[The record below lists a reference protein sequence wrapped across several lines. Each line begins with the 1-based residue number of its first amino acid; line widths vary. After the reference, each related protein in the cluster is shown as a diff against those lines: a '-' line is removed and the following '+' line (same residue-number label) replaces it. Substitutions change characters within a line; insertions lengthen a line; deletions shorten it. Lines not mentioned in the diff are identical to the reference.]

1 MPNPPSPTSAAT
13 TAEKQVIT
21 PAQTLGGPMSHSHVW
36 YIVAIIVAAVL
47 ALAAFGYSSILARKE
62 SALAER
68 LANAQTQNAQLA
80 TDAASLQDALVSA
93 PKPVPYYYTTPT
105 DFPPSGPSALHAIA
119 ADGTDTIV
127 ATFPDEQFFQVYA
140 EPKRGYDGRIFLKQ
154 LFLDSDVPSLRLF
167 AFDTE
172 SGDTMT
178 PITLELPFMRQAIFL
193 SPDETT
199 LLALY
204 DNPNDPESIRMGQ
217 TVPNLTFWNLL
228 SGESYSPEIP
238 EGARFSDAIDM
249 GGAGGFQAQWVTD
262 RCARAVAYVKKLNED
277 GFETFPRAYASYDT
291 YCVPSTWPELP
302 APGSEVL

>member
-1 MPNPPSPTSAAT
+1 
-13 TAEKQVIT
+13 
-21 PAQTLGGPMSHSHVW
+21 MSHSHVW

-47 ALAAFGYSSILARKE
+47 ALTAFGFTYVAWRQGSSLEK
-62 SALAER
+62 R
-68 LANAQTQNAQLA
+68 LSDAKTQNAQLA
-80 TDAASLQDALVSA
+80 TDAASLQDALTSA
-93 PKPVPYYYTTPT
+93 PKPMPYYYTTPT
-105 DFPPSGPSALHAIA
+105 NFPPSGPSALHAVA
-119 ADGTDTIV
+119 TDGTDTIV

-140 EPKRGYDGRIFLKQ
+140 QPKRGFDGRIFLKQ
-154 LFLDSDVPSLRLF
+154 LFLDSDLPSLRLF

-178 PITLELPFMRQAIFL
+178 PVTLELPFMKQAIFL

-217 TVPNLTFWNLL
+217 AVPNLTFWNLL
-228 SGESYSPEIP
+228 TGASYSPEIA
-238 EGARFSDAIDM
+238 EGARFSEAIDM
-249 GGAGGFQAQWVTD
+249 SGAGGFQAQWVTD

-277 GFETFPRAYASYDT
+277 GSEIFPRAYASYDT